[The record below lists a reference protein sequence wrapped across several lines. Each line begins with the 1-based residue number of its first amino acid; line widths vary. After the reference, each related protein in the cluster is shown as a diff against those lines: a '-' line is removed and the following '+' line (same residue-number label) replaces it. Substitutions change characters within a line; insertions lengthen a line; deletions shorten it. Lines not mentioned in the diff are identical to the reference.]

1 MRRPATRALGRER
14 IRSSNQSA
22 VISAIHHH
30 GRISRTDLAAE
41 LRLSPAAIT
50 ALTAPFV
57 EEGLVFEAAIGTSP
71 SVGRKPILLGINY
84 DHAHVYGVKVMNH
97 AVVAALTN
105 LNAEVVALHT
115 LPLTDTR
122 ESTVLSAIT
131 SATEALD
138 EMAGSHAVRPI
149 GIGVSM
155 PGIVDHHAG
164 SVRHSELFGWLK
176 VPFAEML
183 AAELKLPVLLEND
196 VNALAAA
203 HGWFGHG
210 RGHEAFLV
218 LTLGRGVGLGIV
230 VNGGVYRGPRGGAG
244 EFGHTTCTPLS
255 PRVMGVEPGTL
266 EQRIGDAA
274 LAAQASRLLG
284 RTVDHESVT
293 TLAADG
299 DKQILDLLA
308 DAGDCLGVALSGLV
322 NIFAPTLVILSGE
335 GLRNAPYLVPQL
347 RPRLDEYG
355 FGDLADDVEIVV
367 DSWGD
372 DGWARGAAGL
382 AAARF
387 LQEASIP
394 LDAASVG
401 TNSA

>member
-1 MRRPATRALGRER
+1 MRRPASRALGRER

-30 GRISRTDLAAE
+30 GRISRTDLATE

-50 ALTAPFV
+50 TLTAPFV
-57 EEGLVFEAAIGTSP
+57 EEGLVFEAEIGTSP

-122 ESTVLSAIT
+122 EDTVLAAIVT
-131 SATEALD
+131 ATAELG
-138 EMAGSHAVRPI
+138 EIAGGGLRPL

-164 SVRHSELFGWLK
+164 TVRHSELFGWLK

-210 RGHEAFLV
+210 RGHESFLV

-230 VNGGVYRGPRGGAG
+230 VNGSVYRGPRGGAG
-244 EFGHTTCTPLS
+244 EFGHTTCTPIA
-255 PRVMGVEPGTL
+255 PRVMSVGHGTL
-266 EQRIGDAA
+266 EQHIGDPA
-274 LAAQASRLLG
+274 LAAQASALVG
-284 RTVDHESVT
+284 QDVEPEAVT
-293 TLAADG
+293 ALAEAG
-299 DKQILDLLA
+299 DARVLDLLA
-308 DAGDCLGVALSGLV
+308 DAGDCLGVALSDLV

-335 GLRNAPYLVPQL
+335 GLRNAPYLVPRL
-347 RPRLDEYG
+347 RPRLDEHG

>member
-1 MRRPATRALGRER
+1 MRRPAVRALGRER

-22 VISAIHHH
+22 VISAIHRH
-30 GRISRTDLAAE
+30 GRISRTDLASE
-41 LRLSPAAIT
+41 LHLSPAAIT
-50 ALTAPFV
+50 TLTAPFV
-57 EEGLVFEAAIGTSP
+57 QEGLVFEAEIGVSP

-115 LPLTDTR
+115 LALPDTS
-122 ESTVLSAIT
+122 ETTVLAAVVTAI
-131 SATEALD
+131 AELD
-138 EMAGSHAVRPI
+138 RQAGAAAIRPL

-164 SVRHSELFGWLK
+164 SVRHSQLFGWVQ
-176 VPFAEML
+176 VPFAELL

-203 HGWFGHG
+203 HAWFGHG

-244 EFGHTTCTPLS
+244 EFGHTQCVPIA
-255 PRVMGVEPGTL
+255 PRVMGTEPRTL
-266 EQRIGDAA
+266 ERRIGDAA
-274 LAAQASRLLG
+274 LAAQASKLLG
-284 RTVDHESVT
+284 REVDPETVT
-293 TLAADG
+293 TMAAQGDSTVLA
-299 DKQILDLLA
+299 LLA
-308 DAGDCLGVALSGLV
+308 DAGDCLGVAISDLV
-322 NIFAPTLVILSGE
+322 NVFAPSLVILSGE
-335 GLRNAPYLVPQL
+335 GLRNAPYLEPRLRPQL
-347 RPRLDEYG
+347 DEHG
-355 FGDLADDVEIVV
+355 FGDLAADVEIVV

-401 TNSA
+401 TNST